1 MRLAVTTP
9 AGILVDV
16 DEVRHVRAEDAS
28 GAFGLMPHHD
38 EFLTVLEISVVTWR
52 DHDDREHHVA
62 VRGGVLT
69 MTAGER
75 VEIATREAQTGDDLA
90 ELERDVVARY
100 RAEAEATATAAR
112 EATRLESAIVRQVL
126 HYLRPELRV
135 PRFREESEP

>member
-1 MRLAVTTP
+1 MRLVVTTP
-9 AGILVDV
+9 AGIVVDA
-16 DEVRHVRAEDAS
+16 DEVHHVRAEDAT

-38 EFLTVLEISVVTWR
+38 ELLTVLEISIVTWR

-62 VRGGVLT
+62 VCGGVLT

-90 ELERDVVARY
+90 ALEREVVARY

-112 EATRLESAIVRQVL
+112 EAARLESAIVRQML

-135 PRFREESEP
+135 PRFREEGEP